1 MAAMLAVVGE
11 RAISEAHAA
20 LPPAVINLSISP
32 GTLNLLTYWN
42 SNIDPLTVTVTNT
55 TSQPVHITSVTTDN
69 TNL

>member
-11 RAISEAHAA
+11 RAISEAQAA